1 MAGTLA
7 LVMKTKSAALLAMI
21 VLMAGLIAFGIYQYN
36 RPRILI
42 LQSYDPEYG
51 WTRDVDI
58 GLHRVIDTH
67 PDWLVRWH
75 YMDLKRHPTQA
86 ARDAAGHGARMIIDQ
101 WVPEIV
107 IAIDDD
113 AQAYATRHYIDRPD
127 IKIVFAGV
135 NGEASAY
142 GYDKANNVT
151 GILERKQLAAIRDTI
166 QNSNLGANV
175 LSTPRKEGDDLLRL
189 MHLADQSGSVEEDDR
204 FIRNFDWQPLLYT
217 GSRLVKT
224 YAEWQ
229 AVVLSAPS
237 RADVILL
244 SNYRLIARS
253 SNDPTLVPPQEI
265 VLWTQANSR
274 LPLIG
279 ANNFFV
285 DDGGMLAIGTSGF
298 EQGEVAANMAARL
311 LDGHTKPRD
320 IAQTES
326 TQFVVAMRAKSLAA
340 HKLKLPEKYEAAAR
354 ANGLY
359 YEN

>member
-1 MAGTLA
+1 
-7 LVMKTKSAALLAMI
+7 MKTKSAAALALI
-21 VLMAGLIAFGIYQYN
+21 VLLAGLIAFGIYQHG

-42 LQSYDPEYG
+42 LQSYDADYG
-51 WTRDVDI
+51 WTRDIDI

-75 YMDLKRHPTQA
+75 YMDLKRHPTHA
-86 ARDAAGHGARMIIDQ
+86 AREAAGKGARGLIDQ
-101 WVPEIV
+101 WAPEIV

-113 AQAYATRHYIDRPD
+113 AQVYAARYYIDRAD

-151 GILERKQLAAIRDTI
+151 GILERKQLAAIRDSI
-166 QNSNLGANV
+166 QNSNLSATV
-175 LSTPRKEGDDLLRL
+175 LSAPRKEGDEMLRL
-189 MHLADQSGSVEEDDR
+189 MHLADQSASVEEDDR

-229 AVVLSAPS
+229 AAVLSAPS

-244 SNYRLIARS
+244 SNYRLVTRS

-285 DDGGMLAIGTSGF
+285 ADGGMLAIGTSGF